1 VTRFALLTVVLTSC
15 SSPARHDYPKLSDG
29 DAPETKPVAPI
40 DAAVAPPSVL
50 YEPGGASCMPPG
62 VYDVELDLRPAK
74 LTVLGQDEA
83 FCRSMLEAVPK
94 NILAQLKVEIENG
107 ALAVYWPTKVVT
119 ISASQCEFAIT
130 SQPVLANIVFTNGNG
145 TGTAD
150 YAVGAQNHPGE
161 KCEAK
166 GAKLTLVRASS

>member
-1 VTRFALLTVVLTSC
+1 MTRLAVYTFALAAC
-15 SSPARHDYPKLSDG
+15 GSSPRHDYPKLSES
-29 DAPETKPVAPI
+29 DAPETKPVTRP
-40 DAAVAPPSVL
+40 DAAVAPPQVL
-50 YEPGGASCMPPG
+50 YEPGGAACMPPG
-62 VYDVELDLRPAK
+62 VYDVELDLSTAK
-74 LTVLGQDEA
+74 VTVLGQDET

-94 NILAQLKVEIENG
+94 SLLAQLKIEIENG

-119 ISASQCEFAIT
+119 VPASQCEFAIT
-130 SQPVLANIVFTNGNG
+130 SQPVLAKLVFTQGHA

>member
-1 VTRFALLTVVLTSC
+1 VTRLAAVAFALAAC
-15 SSPARHDYPKLSDG
+15 SSPARHDYPKLAEG
-29 DAPETKPVAPI
+29 DAPEVKPAVPP
-40 DAAVAPPSVL
+40 DAATGPVQIL

-62 VYDVELDLRPAK
+62 VYDVELDLTAAK
-74 LTVLGQDEA
+74 LTILGQDET

-94 NILAQLKVEIENG
+94 NVLNQLKIEFENG

-119 ISASQCEFAIT
+119 VSASQCEFAIT
-130 SQPVLANIVFTNGNG
+130 SQPVLANIVFAQGHA

-150 YAVGAQNHPGE
+150 YAAGAQNHPDQ

>member
-1 VTRFALLTVVLTSC
+1 
-15 SSPARHDYPKLSDG
+15 
-29 DAPETKPVAPI
+29 
-40 DAAVAPPSVL
+40 
-50 YEPGGASCMPPG
+50 MPPG
-62 VYDVELDLRPAK
+62 VYDVELDLGAAT
-74 LTVLGQDEA
+74 LTGVGQDET

-94 NILAQLKVEIENG
+94 NILNQLKIEIENG

-119 ISASQCEFAIT
+119 VSASQCEFAIT
-130 SQPVLANIVFTNGNG
+130 SQPVLAKIVFAQGHA

-150 YAVGAQNHPGE
+150 YAVSARNQPGE